1 MGEKEILSAIYEKI
15 ENELPPTLKYQ
26 SMQDNLIKETNSFL
40 QVVGEQNRQAL
51 ENLFD
56 IIYAMGKE
64 EEKQFFLEGISYPVR
79 LIVEILKIK

>member
-1 MGEKEILSAIYEKI
+1 MEEKEILSAIYEKI
-15 ENELPPTLKYQ
+15 ENELPPTLKYK
-26 SMQDNLIKETNSFL
+26 SMQDNLVVETNSFL

-64 EEKQFFLEGISYPVR
+64 ESKQFFMEGISYPVK
-79 LIVEILKIK
+79 LVMEILNIK